1 MKAKQRARA
10 SAIPVFLVLWA
21 FATADANEWSRFR
34 GPNGSG
40 VVDTQGLPV
49 EFGPEQNVVWKTPL
63 PSGHSSPILWA
74 NRIFL
79 TAVEDGKLLTIC
91 LDRSTGEILWRRQA
105 PREREEKLD
114 KRNNPASPSPVTD
127 GEGVYVFFPDY
138 GMLAYDFDGNERWRF
153 PLGPFDN
160 VYGLGASPILVDG
173 KVILVCDQQT
183 GSFLLAVAKEDG
195 RTLWKTERPEAKSGH
210 STPILYEAD
219 DGSRQILVSGSFLLT
234 AYSVDTGEKIW
245 WVSGLSFEMKSTP
258 VIDQGTVYVNG
269 YGSPLNQPGNQVEVA
284 TYQEARAKKDADGD
298 GRFTSEELED
308 DPRAKGWMAF
318 FTDLNSDGFLDEEE
332 WGFYR
337 AALASKNGILGIT
350 LGGRGDMSEKN
361 IRWQYHRAV
370 PQLPSPVIYQD
381 VLHMINDGGIVTSF
395 RPQTGEVIA
404 QGRIKDAVDSYY
416 ASPVA
421 ADGKIFF
428 VSESGKV
435 AVMKPDGK
443 LQVLAVNDLDDLC
456 YATPAIADGRIYL
469 RTRGALY
476 CFGQGGH
483 GGKSGSAATDGP

>member
-1 MKAKQRARA
+1 M
-10 SAIPVFLVLWA
+10 IPILLMLVFSTD
-21 FATADANEWSRFR
+21 ATVKANEWSRFR

-40 VVDTQGLPV
+40 VVDTDGLPI
-49 EFGPEQNVVWKTPL
+49 EFGPDKSVVWKTPL
-63 PSGHSSPILWA
+63 PPGHSSPILSA
-74 NRIFL
+74 DRIFL
-79 TAVEDGKLLTIC
+79 TAVEDGRLFTIC
-91 LDRSTGEILWRRQA
+91 LDRTTGEILWRRQS

-114 KRNNPASPSPVTD
+114 KRNNPASPSPATD
-127 GEGVYVFFPDY
+127 GKNVFVFFPDF
-138 GMLAYDFDGNERWRF
+138 GLLAYDVDGNELWRL

-160 VYGLGASPILVDG
+160 VYGMGASPILAGD
-173 KVILVCDQQT
+173 KVLLVCDQQT
-183 GSFLLAVAKEDG
+183 GSFLIALAKEDG
-195 RTLWKTERPEAKSGH
+195 RILWKTDRPEAKSGH
-210 STPILYEAD
+210 STPILYQTAE
-219 DGSRQILVSGSFLLT
+219 GSSQLLVAGSFLLT
-234 AYSVDTGEKIW
+234 AYSVDTGEKVW

-258 VIDQGTVYVNG
+258 VMDGDIVYVNG

-284 TYQEARAKKDADGD
+284 TYEEAGAKMDTDGD
-298 GRFTSEELED
+298 GLFTADELTE
-308 DPRAKGWMAF
+308 DPRAKGWMQF
-318 FTDLNSDGFLDEEE
+318 FTDLNSDGFLDEDE
-332 WGFYR
+332 WNFYR

-350 LGGRGDMSEKN
+350 VGGRGDMSDKN

-370 PQLPSPVIYQD
+370 PQLPSPVIYRN

-404 QGRIKDAVDSYY
+404 QGRIKDAVDNYF

-435 AVMKPDGK
+435 AVMKPDGN
-443 LQVLAVNDLDDLC
+443 LEVLAVNAMDDLC

-476 CFGQGGH
+476 CFG
-483 GGKSGSAATDGP
+483 KTAAATDGS